1 MPFKSGDIMYFAKK
15 LLKNLHICNFCCI
28 FAANYA
34 IMHKWRNAN
43 KHKLTNLY
51 VYEERF
57 IS

>member
-34 IMHKWRNAN
+34 IMHK
-43 KHKLTNLY
+43 
-51 VYEERF
+51 
-57 IS
+57 